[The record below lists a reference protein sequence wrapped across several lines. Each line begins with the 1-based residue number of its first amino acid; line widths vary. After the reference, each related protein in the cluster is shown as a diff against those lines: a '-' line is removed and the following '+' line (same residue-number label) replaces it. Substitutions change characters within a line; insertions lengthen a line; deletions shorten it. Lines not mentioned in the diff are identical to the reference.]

1 MAKTNR
7 LKRPAETARAPADR
21 SEAETMLA
29 RLGAIR
35 RELAL
40 SGAALEETVGG
51 LKAQA
56 EEAAKP
62 LAAEAEML
70 LRGLQLYAEANR
82 AALTDGGRTKT
93 VKLSTGEL
101 VWRLRPPS
109 VRLRD
114 LAAVIE
120 TIQQLGLTKF
130 LRTKHEVNK
139 EALLAAPGEAS
150 AIPGV
155 SIGSP
160 GEEFAAEPLAMEL
173 VASRAV

>member
-1 MAKTNR
+1 MTKNNR

-35 RELAL
+35 RDLAL
-40 SGAALEETVGG
+40 AGAALEEAVVGV
-51 LKAQA
+51 KAQA

-62 LAAEAEML
+62 LAAEAEALM
-70 LRGLQLYAEANR
+70 RGLQLYAEANR

-93 VKLSTGEL
+93 VRLATGEIG
-101 VWRLRPPS
+101 WRQRPPS

-114 LAAVIE
+114 VPTVIE
-120 TIQQLGLTKF
+120 TMQRLGLLKF
-130 LRTKHEVNK
+130 LRIKHEVNK

-155 SIGSP
+155 MIGSA
-160 GEEFAAEPLAMEL
+160 GEEFLAEPLAMEL
-173 VASRAV
+173 VASRVA